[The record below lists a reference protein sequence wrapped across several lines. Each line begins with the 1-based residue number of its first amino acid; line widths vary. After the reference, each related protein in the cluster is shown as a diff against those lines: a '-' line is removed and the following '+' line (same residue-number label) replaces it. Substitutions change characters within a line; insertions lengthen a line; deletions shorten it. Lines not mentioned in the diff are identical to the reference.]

1 MPSTDPVKVQNPFRT
16 GLIGTLGVLLALVIG
31 ASVVQ
36 LATILTYVLAAV
48 FLALGLDPL
57 VSQLERL
64 RLPRGLAMLIAVV
77 VVIGLLVAAAFLIVP
92 VIVTQIGS
100 LVKGV
105 ADFAS
110 QYQGWNDFV
119 SQVQTAVG
127 PSIKVQD
134 LIDQV
139 VVYLQKNAG
148 SITGGVLSVGVGLVG
163 GVGGAVV
170 VVILTLYFTASMHEF
185 KGALYR
191 MVPMTRRAS
200 FASIAEQIFASVGRY
215 VIGQVSLALVNGV
228 LSFIFLSLIGAK
240 LPAVFAF
247 LAFLGSLIPLVGTIS
262 SAVLIVIGQVVL
274 APGWPSAGLPVWL
287 WVAIYYLVYM
297 QVEAYVLSPNIMNRA
312 VKVPGVIVVIA
323 ALVGGT
329 LLGILGA
336 LIAIPVAAAIL
347 LIIDQVVV
355 PKQAEA

>member
-1 MPSTDPVKVQNPFRT
+1 MKVQNPFRT
-16 GLIGTLGVLLALVIG
+16 GLIGTLGVLLALAIG
-31 ASVVQ
+31 AATLQ
-36 LATILTYVLAAV
+36 LATILTYVVAAA

-57 VSQLERL
+57 VSQLQRL
-64 RLPRGLAMLIAVV
+64 RLPRWLAMLIAVV
-77 VVIGLLVAAAFLIVP
+77 VVIGVLVAIAFLIVP

-100 LVKGV
+100 LVNGV

-119 SQVQTAVG
+119 HQVQAAV

-134 LIDQV
+134 LIDQAV
-139 VVYLQKNAG
+139 KYLQSNVG
-148 SITGGVLSVGVGLVG
+148 TITGGVLSVGVGLIG
-163 GVGGAVV
+163 GIGGAVI
-170 VVILTLYFTASMHEF
+170 VVILTLYFTASMSEF

-191 MVPMTRRAS
+191 MVPMSRRAR
-200 FASIAEQIFASVGRY
+200 FASIAEQIFSSVGRY

-228 LSFIFLSLIGAK
+228 LSFVFLSVIGAK

-247 LAFLGSLIPLVGTIS
+247 IAFLGSLIPLVGTVS
-262 SAVLIVIGQVVL
+262 AAVLIVLGQLVL
-274 APGWPSAGLPVWL
+274 VLSQGDSMWPSAGLPVWL

-297 QVEAYVLSPNIMNRA
+297 QIEAYVLSPNIMNRA

-347 LIIDQVVV
+347 LVIDQVVV